1 MNFSAPV
8 RNLLLLSSVALAM
21 GLLIQAPW
29 PSRLLVVLGLGAW
42 VAAMDVS
49 ARKSPIGSGRILD
62 RVIEGIALSLLV
74 GWLGFIGSLLG
85 S

>member
-21 GLLIQAPW
+21 GFLIRDPW
-29 PSRLLVVLGLGAW
+29 LSRLLVALGLGAW

-49 ARKSPIGSGRILD
+49 ARETPIGSGRILA
-62 RVIEGIALSLLV
+62 RVIEGIALVLLL

-85 S
+85 L